1 MNLYVLR
8 LPCVRQYGRDSG
20 IILFDTTFFDHNIM
34 ALNDFDLVLFG
45 GSGDLAM
52 RKLLPAMY
60 SRHVAG
66 DLPPGARIIC
76 VGRHE
81 WSTEDFLE
89 TVETTSKPHIKAP
102 AELHYAEFIKR
113 IMYVSLNA
121 TDVATYDA
129 LVAALRLDDSL
140 TRIYYLATPP
150 HLFSQICDN
159 LSTTGLATPNSR
171 VVLEK
176 PLGRDLASARQ
187 INAEVGKVFAESQ
200 IYRIDHYLGKET
212 VQNLLALRFG
222 NILFEPL
229 WRREWISDVQITIA
243 EKIGVGNR
251 MGYYDHSGALRD
263 MLQNHLLQLLC
274 IVAME
279 PPTSISP
286 DAVRD
291 AKLQVLRSLK
301 KFTPTTLSQNIVRGQ
316 YRAGHV
322 DGQPVPSYRDEPDAP
337 ERSSTETFV
346 ALKAEIDTWRWAGVP
361 FYLRTG
367 KRMADRLAEIVVRF
381 KPIPH
386 SIFNQ
391 PTSSFQP
398 NSLVIRLQPDE
409 GLSLN
414 LMAKTPGDGMRLKQA
429 ELELDFREQFKTPRM
444 DAYERLLLDV
454 LRGQLTLFM
463 RGDELEAAWEWIEPI
478 LDYWEQD
485 DNNPTP
491 YTSGT
496 WGPAAASALIGRD
509 GLQWREEVLPAD

>member
-1 MNLYVLR
+1 
-8 LPCVRQYGRDSG
+8 
-20 IILFDTTFFDHNIM
+20 M
-34 ALNDFDLVLFG
+34 ALTDFDLVLFG
-45 GSGDLAM
+45 GSGDLSM
-52 RKLLPAMY
+52 RKLLPAMFA
-60 SRHVAG
+60 RDVAN
-66 DLPPGARIIC
+66 DLPPTARIIC

-81 WSTEDFLE
+81 WSQDEFLA
-89 TVETTSKPHIKAP
+89 TVESTSKPHIKTSPNA
-102 AELHYAEFIKR
+102 ANWAKFIKR
-113 IMYVSLNA
+113 IVYVALNA
-121 TDVATYDA
+121 TDAASYGP
-129 LVAALRLDDSL
+129 LVDTLRKDEAVTLV
-140 TRIYYLATPP
+140 YYLATPP
-150 HLFSQICDN
+150 HLFAQICDN
-159 LSTTGLATPNSR
+159 LAASGLATANSR

-176 PLGRDLASARQ
+176 PLGRDLASAKQ
-187 INAEVGKVFAESQ
+187 INFEVGKVFAESQ

-251 MGYYDHSGALRD
+251 MGYYDTSGALRD

-301 KFTPTTLSQNIVRGQ
+301 RFTPTTLAQNIVRGQ
-316 YRAGHV
+316 YRGGHV
-322 DGQPVPSYRDEPDAP
+322 DGKAVPSYRDEPDAP
-337 ERSSTETFV
+337 QKSSTETFV
-346 ALKAEIDTWRWAGVP
+346 AIKAEIDTWRWAGVP

-367 KRMADRLAEIVVRF
+367 KRMADSLAEIVVRF
-381 KPIPH
+381 KQIPH

-409 GLSLN
+409 GLSMN
-414 LMAKTPGDGMRLKQA
+414 LMAKTPGDSMRLKQA

-463 RGDELEAAWEWIEPI
+463 RGDELEAAWEWVEPI
-478 LDYWEQD
+478 LDHWED
-485 DNNPTP
+485 ADSVPIP
-491 YTSGT
+491 YSAGT

-509 GLQWREEVLPAD
+509 GLQWREEALPED

>member
-1 MNLYVLR
+1 
-8 LPCVRQYGRDSG
+8 
-20 IILFDTTFFDHNIM
+20 M
-34 ALNDFDLVLFG
+34 AITDFDLVLFG
-45 GSGDLAM
+45 GTGDLAM

-60 SRHVAG
+60 SRDVCN
-66 DLPPGARIIC
+66 DLPPTARIIC
-76 VGRHE
+76 VGRSNWGQE
-81 WSTEDFLE
+81 KFLE
-89 TVETTSKPHIKAP
+89 TVEASSKPHLKSVDEA
-102 AELHYAEFIKR
+102 AWAKFVKR
-113 IMYVSLNA
+113 IVYVPVNA
-121 TDVATYDA
+121 SEVSTYGA
-129 LVAALRLDDSL
+129 LVETLRKDESV
-140 TRIYYLATPP
+140 TWVYYLATPP
-150 HLFSQICDN
+150 HLFARICDN
-159 LSTTGLATPNSR
+159 LAANALATPNSR

-176 PLGRDLASARQ
+176 PLGRDLASAKQ
-187 INAEVGKVFAESQ
+187 INAEVGKVFSESQ

-251 MGYYDHSGALRD
+251 MGYYDTSGALRD

-279 PPTSISP
+279 PPASIAP

-301 KFTPTTLSQNIVRGQ
+301 HFTPTTLAQNIVRGQ

-322 DGQPVPSYRDEPDAP
+322 DGKAVPSYRDEPDAP
-337 ERSSTETFV
+337 AQQSRTETFV
-346 ALKAEIDTWRWAGVP
+346 AMKAEIDTWRWAGVP

-381 KPIPH
+381 KHIPH

-409 GLSLN
+409 GLRMN

-429 ELELDFREQFKTPRM
+429 ELELDFREQFKAPRM
-444 DAYERLLLDV
+444 EAYERLLLDV

-463 RGDELEAAWEWIEPI
+463 RGDELEAAWEWVEPI
-478 LDYWEQD
+478 LKNWEHD
-485 DNNPTP
+485 DSMPVP
-491 YTSGT
+491 YASGT

-509 GLQWREEVLPAD
+509 GLQWREEALPED

>member
-1 MNLYVLR
+1 
-8 LPCVRQYGRDSG
+8 
-20 IILFDTTFFDHNIM
+20 M
-34 ALNDFDLVLFG
+34 ALTDFDLVLFG

-60 SRHVAG
+60 ARDVAK
-66 DLPPGARIIC
+66 DLPENARIIC
-76 VGRHE
+76 VGRQD
-81 WSTEDFLE
+81 STQEEFLNI
-89 TVETTSKPHIKAP
+89 VETTSKPHIKAP
-102 AELHYAEFIKR
+102 AVTAAAWAKFSAR
-113 IMYVSLNA
+113 IVYVSVNA
-121 TDVATYDA
+121 TDSESYAP
-129 LVAALRLDDSL
+129 LVGALRNDPAL
-140 TRIYYLATPP
+140 TRVYYLATPP
-150 HLFSQICDN
+150 HLFAQICDN
-159 LSTTGLATPNSR
+159 LKANGLATSNSR

-176 PLGRDLASARQ
+176 PLGRDLASAKQ
-187 INAEVGKVFAESQ
+187 INAEVGKVFEESQ

-212 VQNLLALRFG
+212 VQNLMALRFG

-243 EKIGVGNR
+243 EKLGVGNR
-251 MGYYDHSGALRD
+251 MGYYDTSGALRD

-279 PPTSISP
+279 PPTSISS

-291 AKLQVLRSLK
+291 SKLQVLRSLK
-301 KFTPTTLSQNIVRGQ
+301 KFTPTTLAQNIVRGQ

-337 ERSSTETFV
+337 EHSRTETFV
-346 ALKAEIDTWRWAGVP
+346 AMKAEIDTWRWAGVP

-367 KRMADRLAEIVVRF
+367 KRMADGLAEIVVRF

-409 GLSLN
+409 GLRMN
-414 LMAKTPGDGMRLKQA
+414 LMAKTPGDGMRLKPA
-429 ELELDFREQFKTPRM
+429 ELELDFRESFKAPRM

-463 RGDELEAAWEWIEPI
+463 RGDELEAAWEWVEPI
-478 LDYWEQD
+478 LENWEQ
-485 DNNPTP
+485 NESAPLP

-509 GLQWREEVLPAD
+509 GLQWREEALPED

>member
-1 MNLYVLR
+1 
-8 LPCVRQYGRDSG
+8 
-20 IILFDTTFFDHNIM
+20 M

-60 SRHVAG
+60 SRDVAG
-66 DLPPGARIIC
+66 DLPPTARIIC

-81 WSTEDFLE
+81 WSTDEFLQ
-89 TVETTSKPHIKAP
+89 TVEATSKPNIKAP
-102 AELHYAEFIKR
+102 VAEKWAAFIKR
-113 IMYVSLNA
+113 IVYVSVNA
-121 TDVATYDA
+121 SDVKSYGA
-129 LVAALRLDDSL
+129 LVDTLRGDDSL
-140 TRIYYLATPP
+140 TRVYYLATPP
-150 HLFSQICDN
+150 HLFAQICDN
-159 LSTTGLATPNSR
+159 LSSSGLVTANSR

-279 PPTSISP
+279 PPTSIAP

-301 KFTPTTLSQNIVRGQ
+301 RFTPTTLAQNIVRGQ
-316 YRAGHV
+316 YRSGHV
-322 DGQPVPSYRDEPDAP
+322 EGKPVPSYRDEPDAP
-337 ERSSTETFV
+337 ESSSTETFV

-414 LMAKTPGDGMRLKQA
+414 LMAKTPGDSMRLKQA
-429 ELELDFREQFKTPRM
+429 ELELDFNEQFKSPRM

-463 RGDELEAAWEWIEPI
+463 RGDELEAAWEWVEPI

-485 DNNPTP
+485 DSKPIP
-491 YTSGT
+491 YSAGT

-509 GLQWREEVLPAD
+509 GLQWREEALPED

>member
-1 MNLYVLR
+1 
-8 LPCVRQYGRDSG
+8 
-20 IILFDTTFFDHNIM
+20 M
-34 ALNDFDLVLFG
+34 ALSDFDLVFFG

-52 RKLLPAMY
+52 RKLLPAMFA
-60 SRHVAG
+60 RDVAN
-66 DLPPGARIIC
+66 DLPASARIIC
-76 VGRHE
+76 VGLE
-81 WSTEDFLE
+81 PMSQEAFLQMVETNAKPNVKE
-89 TVETTSKPHIKAP
+89 TVDEKAWQKFL
-102 AELHYAEFIKR
+102 AR
-113 IMYVSLNA
+113 ITYVAVNA
-121 TDVATYDA
+121 SDVGTYDA
-129 LVAALRLDDSL
+129 LVEALRKDESL
-140 TRIYYLATPP
+140 TRVYYLATPP
-150 HLFSQICDN
+150 SLFARICDN
-159 LSTTGLATPNSR
+159 LAAVGLATPNSR

-176 PLGRDLASARQ
+176 PLGRDLASAKQ
-187 INAEVGKVFAESQ
+187 INADVGKVFAESQ

-251 MGYYDHSGALRD
+251 LGYYDNSGALRD

-279 PPTSISP
+279 PPASIAP

-301 KFTPTTLSQNIVRGQ
+301 RFTPTTLSQNIIRGQ
-316 YRAGHV
+316 YRAGYV
-322 DGQPVPSYRDEPDAP
+322 DGQQVPGYRDEPNAP
-337 ERSSTETFV
+337 KHSKTETFV
-346 ALKAEIDTWRWAGVP
+346 AMKAEIDTWRWAGVP

-381 KPIPH
+381 KTIPH

-409 GLSLN
+409 GLSMN
-414 LMAKTPGDGMRLKQA
+414 LMAKTPGDSMRLKQA
-429 ELELDFREQFKTPRM
+429 ELELDFREQFKAPRM
-444 DAYERLLLDV
+444 EAYERLLLDV

-463 RGDELEAAWEWIEPI
+463 RGDELEAAWEWVEPI
-478 LDYWEQD
+478 LAHWEQD
-485 DNNPTP
+485 DTTPAP

-496 WGPAAASALIGRD
+496 WGPASSSALIGRD
-509 GLQWREEVLPAD
+509 GLQWREEALPED

>member
-1 MNLYVLR
+1 
-8 LPCVRQYGRDSG
+8 
-20 IILFDTTFFDHNIM
+20 M
-34 ALNDFDLVLFG
+34 ALTDFDLVLFG
-45 GSGDLAM
+45 GSGDLSM

-60 SRHVAG
+60 ARDVAK
-66 DLPPGARIIC
+66 DLPPTARIIC

-81 WSTEDFLE
+81 WSQEEFLA
-89 TVETTSKPHIKAP
+89 TVESTSRPHVKNVVDAQWTKFM
-102 AELHYAEFIKR
+102 AR
-113 IMYVSLNA
+113 VVYVSLNA
-121 TDVATYDA
+121 TDASTYPA
-129 LVAALRLDDSL
+129 LASVMRPDPDL
-140 TRIYYLATPP
+140 TRVYYLATPP
-150 HLFSQICDN
+150 HLFAQICDN
-159 LSTTGLATPNSR
+159 LKDAGLATSNSR

-176 PLGRDLASARQ
+176 PLGRDLESAKQ

-243 EKIGVGNR
+243 EKLGVGNR
-251 MGYYDHSGALRD
+251 MGYYDTSGALRD

-279 PPTSISP
+279 PPTSISS

-291 AKLQVLRSLK
+291 EKLQVLRSLK
-301 KFTPTTLSQNIVRGQ
+301 RFTPTTLSQNIVRGQ

-322 DGQPVPSYRDEPDAP
+322 DGKPVPSYRDEPDAP
-337 ERSSTETFV
+337 EHSRTETFV
-346 ALKAEIDTWRWAGVP
+346 AIKAEIDTWRWAGVP

-367 KRMADRLAEIVVRF
+367 KRMADGLAEIVVRF

-414 LMAKTPGDGMRLKQA
+414 LMAKTPGDSMRLKQA

-463 RGDELEAAWEWIEPI
+463 RGDELEAAWEWVEPI
-478 LDYWEQD
+478 LDHWESED
-485 DNNPTP
+485 SVPTP
-491 YTSGT
+491 YTAGT

-509 GLQWREEVLPAD
+509 GLQWREESLPED

>member
-1 MNLYVLR
+1 
-8 LPCVRQYGRDSG
+8 
-20 IILFDTTFFDHNIM
+20 M
-34 ALNDFDLVLFG
+34 ALSDFDLVFFG

-60 SRHVAG
+60 ARDVAS
-66 DLPPGARIIC
+66 DLPASARIIC
-76 VGRHE
+76 VGLE
-81 WSTEDFLE
+81 PMSQEAFLQMVETNARPNVKE
-89 TVETTSKPHIKAP
+89 TVDEKAWQKFL
-102 AELHYAEFIKR
+102 AR
-113 IMYVSLNA
+113 ITYVAVNA
-121 TDVATYDA
+121 SDVTTYDA
-129 LVAALRLDDSL
+129 LVEALRKDESL
-140 TRIYYLATPP
+140 TRVYYLATPP
-150 HLFSQICDN
+150 SLFARICDN
-159 LSTTGLATPNSR
+159 LAAVGLATPNSR

-176 PLGRDLASARQ
+176 PLGRDLASAKQ
-187 INAEVGKVFAESQ
+187 INADVGKVFAESQ

-251 MGYYDHSGALRD
+251 LGYYDNSGALRD

-279 PPTSISP
+279 PPTSIAP

-301 KFTPTTLSQNIVRGQ
+301 RFTPTTLSQNIIRGQ
-316 YRAGHV
+316 YRAGYV
-322 DGQPVPSYRDEPDAP
+322 DGQPVPGYRDEPGAP
-337 ERSSTETFV
+337 KHSKTETFV
-346 ALKAEIDTWRWAGVP
+346 AMKAEIDTWRWAGVP

-381 KPIPH
+381 KIIPH

-409 GLSLN
+409 GLSMN
-414 LMAKTPGDGMRLKQA
+414 LMAKTPGDSMRLKQA

-444 DAYERLLLDV
+444 EAYERLLLDV

-463 RGDELEAAWEWIEPI
+463 RGDELEAAWEWVEPI
-478 LDYWEQD
+478 LAHWEQD
-485 DNNPTP
+485 DTTPAP

-496 WGPAAASALIGRD
+496 WGPASSSALIGRD
-509 GLQWREEVLPAD
+509 GLQWREEALPED

>member
-1 MNLYVLR
+1 
-8 LPCVRQYGRDSG
+8 
-20 IILFDTTFFDHNIM
+20 M
-34 ALNDFDLVLFG
+34 ALTDFDLVLFG

-52 RKLLPAMY
+52 RKLLPAMFA
-60 SRHVAG
+60 RDVCN
-66 DLPPGARIIC
+66 DLPPTARIIC

-81 WSTEDFLE
+81 WSTDEFLA
-89 TVETTSKPHIKAP
+89 TVESTSKPHVKGTIAAP
-102 AELHYAEFIKR
+102 AWDKFIAR
-113 IMYVSLNA
+113 IVYVSLDA
-121 TDVATYDA
+121 TDAGTYDK
-129 LVAALRLDDSL
+129 LVEALRTDDKL
-140 TRIYYLATPP
+140 TRVYYLATPP
-150 HLFSQICDN
+150 HLFAQICDN
-159 LSTTGLATPNSR
+159 LDQAGLATANSR

-176 PLGRDLASARQ
+176 PLGRDLASAKQ
-187 INAEVGKVFAESQ
+187 INADVGKVFAESQ

-251 MGYYDHSGALRD
+251 MGYYDTSGALRD

-279 PPTSISP
+279 PPTSIAP

-301 KFTPTTLSQNIVRGQ
+301 RFTPTTLAQNIIRGQ

-322 DGQPVPSYRDEPDAP
+322 DGKAVPSYRDEPDAP
-337 ERSSTETFV
+337 QKSSTETFV
-346 ALKAEIDTWRWAGVP
+346 AIKAEIDTWRWAGVP

-367 KRMADRLAEIVVRF
+367 KRMADSLAEIVVRF
-381 KPIPH
+381 KQIPH

-409 GLSLN
+409 GLSMN
-414 LMAKTPGDGMRLKQA
+414 LMAKTPGDSMRLKQA

-463 RGDELEAAWEWIEPI
+463 RGDELEAAWEWVEPI
-478 LDYWEQD
+478 LDHWEED
-485 DNNPTP
+485 DSVPIP
-491 YTSGT
+491 YSAGT

-509 GLQWREEVLPAD
+509 GLQWREEALPED

>member
-1 MNLYVLR
+1 
-8 LPCVRQYGRDSG
+8 
-20 IILFDTTFFDHNIM
+20 M
-34 ALNDFDLVLFG
+34 ALTDFDLVLFG
-45 GSGDLAM
+45 GSGDLSM

-60 SRHVAG
+60 ARDCSN
-66 DLPPGARIIC
+66 DLPDTARIIC
-76 VGRHE
+76 IGRHQWNQAE
-81 WSTEDFLE
+81 FLD
-89 TVETTSKPHIKAP
+89 TVESTSKPHIKSTLLSATSW
-102 AELHYAEFIKR
+102 ARFCAR
-113 IMYVSLNA
+113 IVYVSLNA
-121 TDVATYDA
+121 TDADSYTP
-129 LVAALRLDDSL
+129 LVEALRLDPAL
-140 TRIYYLATPP
+140 TRVYYLATPP
-150 HLFSQICDN
+150 HLFAKICDN
-159 LSTTGLATPNSR
+159 LAANDLVSTNSR

-176 PLGRDLASARQ
+176 PLGRDLASAKQ

-251 MGYYDHSGALRD
+251 MGYYDTSGALRD

-279 PPTSISP
+279 PPTSIAP

-301 KFTPTTLSQNIVRGQ
+301 KFTPTTLAQNIVRGQ
-316 YRAGHV
+316 YRSGHI
-322 DGQPVPSYRDEPDAP
+322 DGVAVPSYRDEPDAP
-337 ERSSTETFV
+337 EQSHTETFV

-367 KRMADRLAEIVVRF
+367 KRMADGLAEIVVRF
-381 KPIPH
+381 KTIPH
-386 SIFNQ
+386 SIFAQ

-398 NSLVIRLQPDE
+398 NCLVIRLQPDE
-409 GLSLN
+409 GLRMN
-414 LMAKTPGDGMRLKQA
+414 LMAKTPGDGMRLKPA
-429 ELELDFREQFKTPRM
+429 ELELDFRESFKTPRM

-463 RGDELEAAWEWIEPI
+463 RGDELEAAWEWVEPI
-478 LDYWEQD
+478 LDHWEQD
-485 DNNPTP
+485 DTMPVP
-491 YTSGT
+491 YTAGT

-509 GLQWREEVLPAD
+509 GLQWREEALPED

>member
-1 MNLYVLR
+1 
-8 LPCVRQYGRDSG
+8 
-20 IILFDTTFFDHNIM
+20 M
-34 ALNDFDLVLFG
+34 ALTDFDLVLFG

-60 SRHVAG
+60 ARDVAK
-66 DLPPGARIIC
+66 DLPATARIVC

-81 WSTEDFLE
+81 WSQEEFLA
-89 TVETTSKPHIKAP
+89 TVESTSRPHVKNAVQ
-102 AELHYAEFIKR
+102 AAWEKFTKR
-113 IMYVSLNA
+113 IVYVSLNA
-121 TDVATYDA
+121 TDAGTYA
-129 LVAALRLDDSL
+129 PLVAAMRNDDKI
-140 TRIYYLATPP
+140 TRVYYLATPP
-150 HLFSQICDN
+150 HLFAQICDN
-159 LSTTGLATPNSR
+159 LAEVGLATPNSR

-176 PLGRDLASARQ
+176 PLGRDLESAKQ
-187 INAEVGKVFAESQ
+187 INFEVGKVFAESQ

-251 MGYYDHSGALRD
+251 MGYYDTSGALRD

-279 PPTSISP
+279 PPTSIAP

-301 KFTPTTLSQNIVRGQ
+301 RFTPTTLSQNIVRGQ

-322 DGQPVPSYRDEPDAP
+322 DGKAVPSYRDEPDAP
-337 ERSSTETFV
+337 EQSSTETFV
-346 ALKAEIDTWRWAGVP
+346 AIKAEIDTWRWAGVP

-367 KRMADRLAEIVVRF
+367 KRMADSLAEIVVRF
-381 KPIPH
+381 KQIPH

-409 GLSLN
+409 GLSMN
-414 LMAKTPGDGMRLKQA
+414 LMAKTPGDSMRLKQA

-463 RGDELEAAWEWIEPI
+463 RGDELEAAWEWVEPI
-478 LDYWEQD
+478 LDYWEED
-485 DNNPTP
+485 DSVPIP
-491 YTSGT
+491 YSAGT

-509 GLQWREEVLPAD
+509 GLQWREEALPED

>member
-1 MNLYVLR
+1 
-8 LPCVRQYGRDSG
+8 
-20 IILFDTTFFDHNIM
+20 M
-34 ALNDFDLVLFG
+34 ALSDFDLVLFG

-60 SRHVAG
+60 ARHVAN
-66 DLPPGARIIC
+66 DLPPTARIIC

-81 WSTEDFLE
+81 WSQEEFLQA
-89 TVETTSKPHIKAP
+89 VEKASTPHFKCP
-102 AELHYAEFIKR
+102 VDEHYDEFIKR
-113 IMYVSLNA
+113 IVYVSMNA
-121 TDVATYDA
+121 TDVKTYSP
-129 LVAALRLDDSL
+129 LVEALRSDPAL
-140 TRIYYLATPP
+140 TRVYYLATPP
-150 HLFSQICDN
+150 HLFATICDN
-159 LSTTGLATPNSR
+159 LKATGLATPNSR

-176 PLGRDLASARQ
+176 PLGRDLESAKR
-187 INAEVGKVFAESQ
+187 INAEVGKVFSEKQ

-251 MGYYDHSGALRD
+251 MGYYDTSGALRD

-279 PPTSISP
+279 PPTSIAP

-301 KFTPTTLSQNIVRGQ
+301 RFTPTTLSQNIVRGQ
-316 YRAGHV
+316 YRAGYV
-322 DGQPVPSYRDEPDAP
+322 DGKPVPGYRDEPDGP
-337 ERSSTETFV
+337 QHSRTETFV

-414 LMAKTPGDGMRLKQA
+414 LMAKTPGDSMRLKQA
-429 ELELDFREQFKTPRM
+429 ELELDFREQFKAPRM
-444 DAYERLLLDV
+444 EAYERLLLDV

-463 RGDELEAAWEWIEPI
+463 RGDELEAAWEWVEPI
-478 LDYWEQD
+478 LDHWEQD
-485 DNNPTP
+485 DSAPVP

-496 WGPAAASALIGRD
+496 WGPAASSALIGRD
-509 GLQWREEVLPAD
+509 GLQWREEALPED

>member
-1 MNLYVLR
+1 
-8 LPCVRQYGRDSG
+8 
-20 IILFDTTFFDHNIM
+20 M
-34 ALNDFDLVLFG
+34 AISDFDLVFFG

-60 SRHVAG
+60 ARDVAK
-66 DLPPGARIIC
+66 DLPASARIIC
-76 VGRHE
+76 VGR
-81 WSTEDFLE
+81 EDMSQDEFLQM
-89 TVETTSKPHIKAP
+89 VETHSKPHIKESVDEAAWKKFLDRITWVAVDAVNLQSYAGL
-102 AELHYAEFIKR
+102 AE
-113 IMYVSLNA
+113 
-121 TDVATYDA
+121 
-129 LVAALRLDDSL
+129 ALRKDESL
-140 TRIYYLATPP
+140 TRVYYLATPP
-150 HLFSQICDN
+150 SLFAKICDN
-159 LSTTGLATPNSR
+159 LAAAGLVTPNSR

-176 PLGRDLASARQ
+176 PLGRDLESAKQ
-187 INAEVGKVFAESQ
+187 INADVGKVFAESQ

-251 MGYYDHSGALRD
+251 LGYYDTSGALRD

-301 KFTPTTLSQNIVRGQ
+301 RFTPTTLSQNIVRGQ
-316 YRAGHV
+316 YRAGYV
-322 DGQPVPSYRDEPDAP
+322 DGQPVPGYRDEPDAP
-337 ERSSTETFV
+337 KQSRTETFV
-346 ALKAEIDTWRWAGVP
+346 AMKAEIDTWRWAGVP

-409 GLSLN
+409 GLSMN
-414 LMAKTPGDGMRLKQA
+414 LMAKTPGDSMRLKQA
-429 ELELDFREQFKTPRM
+429 ELELDFREQFKAPRM
-444 DAYERLLLDV
+444 EAYERLLLDV

-463 RGDELEAAWEWIEPI
+463 RGDELEAAWEWVEPI
-478 LDYWEQD
+478 LAHWEQD
-485 DNNPTP
+485 DTTPVP

-496 WGPAAASALIGRD
+496 WGPAASSALIGRD
-509 GLQWREEVLPAD
+509 GLQWREEALPED

>member
-1 MNLYVLR
+1 
-8 LPCVRQYGRDSG
+8 
-20 IILFDTTFFDHNIM
+20 M
-34 ALNDFDLVLFG
+34 ALTDFDLVLFG

-60 SRHVAG
+60 ARDVAN
-66 DLPPGARIIC
+66 DLPATARIIC

-81 WSTEDFLE
+81 WSQEEFVA
-89 TVETTSKPHIKAP
+89 TVESTSRPHVKNP
-102 AELHYAEFIKR
+102 AQAAWDKFIKR
-113 IMYVSLNA
+113 IVYVSLNA
-121 TDVATYDA
+121 TDASTYA
-129 LVAALRLDDSL
+129 PLTAAMRSDDKL
-140 TRIYYLATPP
+140 TRVYYLATPP
-150 HLFSQICDN
+150 HLFAQICDN
-159 LSTTGLATPNSR
+159 LAEVGLATPNSR

-176 PLGRDLASARQ
+176 PLGRDLESAKQ
-187 INAEVGKVFAESQ
+187 INFEVGKVFAESQ

-222 NILFEPL
+222 NVLFEPL

-243 EKIGVGNR
+243 EKLGVGNR
-251 MGYYDHSGALRD
+251 MGYYDTSGALRD

-279 PPTSISP
+279 PPTSIAP

-301 KFTPTTLSQNIVRGQ
+301 RFTQTTLSQNIVRGQ

-322 DGQPVPSYRDEPDAP
+322 DGKAVPSYRDEPDAP
-337 ERSSTETFV
+337 QQSSTETFV
-346 ALKAEIDTWRWAGVP
+346 AIKAEIDTWRWAGVP

-367 KRMADRLAEIVVRF
+367 KRMADSLAEIVVRF
-381 KPIPH
+381 KQIPH

-409 GLSLN
+409 GLSMN
-414 LMAKTPGDGMRLKQA
+414 LMAKTPGDSMRLKQA

-463 RGDELEAAWEWIEPI
+463 RGDELEAAWEWVEPI
-478 LDYWEQD
+478 LDYWEED
-485 DNNPTP
+485 DSVPIP
-491 YTSGT
+491 YSAGT

-509 GLQWREEVLPAD
+509 GLQWREEALPED

>member
-1 MNLYVLR
+1 
-8 LPCVRQYGRDSG
+8 
-20 IILFDTTFFDHNIM
+20 M
-34 ALNDFDLVLFG
+34 ALSDFDLVFFG
-45 GSGDLAM
+45 GSGDLSM
-52 RKLLPAMY
+52 RKLLPAMFA
-60 SRHVAG
+60 RDMCN
-66 DLPPGARIIC
+66 DLPATARIIC
-76 VGRHE
+76 VGRDE
-81 WSTEDFLE
+81 MSQEAFIDM
-89 TVETTSKPHIKAP
+89 VETNAKPHVKEAVD
-102 AELHYAEFIKR
+102 AGAWQKFLNR
-113 IMYVSLNA
+113 ITYVGVDAGN
-121 TDVATYDA
+121 VATYAALVDA
-129 LVAALRLDDSL
+129 LRKDASL
-140 TRIYYLATPP
+140 TRVYYLATPP
-150 HLFSQICDN
+150 QLFATICEN
-159 LSTTGLATPNSR
+159 LAAVGLATPNSR

-176 PLGRDLASARQ
+176 PLGRDLASAKQ
-187 INAEVGKVFAESQ
+187 INADVGKVFAESQ

-251 MGYYDHSGALRD
+251 LGYYDNSGALRD

-279 PPTSISP
+279 PPASIAP

-301 KFTPTTLSQNIVRGQ
+301 RFTPTTLSQNIVRGQ
-316 YRAGHV
+316 YRAGYV
-322 DGQPVPSYRDEPDAP
+322 DGQAVPGYRDEPGAP
-337 ERSSTETFV
+337 KQSKTETFV
-346 ALKAEIDTWRWAGVP
+346 AMKAEIDTWRWAGVP

-381 KPIPH
+381 KQIPH

-409 GLSLN
+409 GLSMN
-414 LMAKTPGDGMRLKQA
+414 LMAKTPGDSMRLKQA
-429 ELELDFREQFKTPRM
+429 ELELDFREQFTSPRM
-444 DAYERLLLDV
+444 EAYERLLLDV

-463 RGDELEAAWEWIEPI
+463 RGDELEAAWEWVEPI
-478 LDYWEQD
+478 LEHWEQD
-485 DNNPTP
+485 DTTPVP

-496 WGPAAASALIGRD
+496 WGPASSSALIGRD
-509 GLQWREEVLPAD
+509 GLQWREESLPED

>member
-1 MNLYVLR
+1 
-8 LPCVRQYGRDSG
+8 
-20 IILFDTTFFDHNIM
+20 M
-34 ALNDFDLVLFG
+34 AIPDFDLVFFG

-60 SRHVAG
+60 ARDVAN
-66 DLPPGARIIC
+66 DLPPSARIIC
-76 VGRHE
+76 VGRE
-81 WSTEDFLE
+81 ESSQDAFLQMIETNSKPNIKE
-89 TVETTSKPHIKAP
+89 TVDEAAWKKF
-102 AELHYAEFIKR
+102 LGR
-113 IMYVSLNA
+113 ITYVAIDA
-121 TDVATYDA
+121 TDVATYAGLVEALRKDDA
-129 LVAALRLDDSL
+129 L
-140 TRIYYLATPP
+140 TRVYYLATPP
-150 HLFSQICDN
+150 SLFARVCEN
-159 LSTTGLATPNSR
+159 LSAVGLATPNSR

-176 PLGRDLASARQ
+176 PLGRDLESAKQ
-187 INAEVGKVFAESQ
+187 INLDVGKVFAESQ

-251 MGYYDHSGALRD
+251 MGYYDNSGALRD

-279 PPTSISP
+279 PPASIAP

-301 KFTPTTLSQNIVRGQ
+301 RFTPTALSQNIVRGQ
-316 YRAGHV
+316 YRAGYV
-322 DGQPVPSYRDEPDAP
+322 DGQPVPGYRDEPNAP
-337 ERSSTETFV
+337 KQSKTESFV
-346 ALKAEIDTWRWAGVP
+346 AMKVEIDTWRWAGVP

-381 KPIPH
+381 KTIPH

-409 GLSLN
+409 GLSMN
-414 LMAKTPGDGMRLKQA
+414 LMAKTPGDSMRLKQA

-444 DAYERLLLDV
+444 EAYERLLLDV

-463 RGDELEAAWEWIEPI
+463 RGDELEAAWEWVEPI
-478 LDYWEQD
+478 LAYWEQD
-485 DNNPTP
+485 DSAPAP

-496 WGPAAASALIGRD
+496 WGPAASSALIGRD
-509 GLQWREEVLPAD
+509 GLQWREEALPED

>member
-1 MNLYVLR
+1 
-8 LPCVRQYGRDSG
+8 
-20 IILFDTTFFDHNIM
+20 M

-60 SRHVAG
+60 VRDFCK
-66 DLPPGARIIC
+66 DLPPTARIIC
-76 VGRHE
+76 VGRHD
-81 WSTEDFLE
+81 WSQEEFLA
-89 TVETTSKPHIKAP
+89 TVERSSKPHIKNPDQAQW
-102 AELHYAEFIKR
+102 ARFTKR
-113 IMYVSLNA
+113 IVYVALNA
-121 TDVATYDA
+121 TDAKSYGA
-129 LVAALRLDDSL
+129 LVEALRKDDTL
-140 TRIYYLATPP
+140 TRVYYLATPP
-150 HLFSQICDN
+150 DLFAQICDN
-159 LSTTGLATPNSR
+159 LAATGLATPNSR

-176 PLGRDLASARQ
+176 PLGRDLASAKQ
-187 INAEVGKVFAESQ
+187 INAEVGKVFAEHQ

-222 NILFEPL
+222 NVLFEPL

-251 MGYYDHSGALRD
+251 MGYYDTSGALRD

-279 PPTSISP
+279 PPTSIAS

-301 KFTPTTLSQNIVRGQ
+301 KFTPTTLAQNIVRGQ

-322 DGQPVPSYRDEPDAP
+322 DGTAVPSYRDEPDAP
-337 ERSSTETFV
+337 AKSSTETFV

-367 KRMADRLAEIVVRF
+367 KRMADSLAEIVVRF
-381 KPIPH
+381 KQIPH

-414 LMAKTPGDGMRLKQA
+414 LMAKTPGDSMRLKQA
-429 ELELDFREQFKTPRM
+429 ELELDFRESFKTPRM

-463 RGDELEAAWEWIEPI
+463 RGDELEAAWEWVEPI
-478 LDYWEQD
+478 LAYWEQND
-485 DNNPTP
+485 STP
-491 YTSGT
+491 IPYSAGT

-509 GLQWREEVLPAD
+509 GLQWREEALPED

>member
-1 MNLYVLR
+1 
-8 LPCVRQYGRDSG
+8 
-20 IILFDTTFFDHNIM
+20 M
-34 ALNDFDLVLFG
+34 ALQDFDLVLFG
-45 GSGDLAM
+45 GSGDLSM

-60 SRHVAG
+60 SRDMCN
-66 DLPPGARIIC
+66 DLPPTARVVC
-76 VGRHE
+76 VGRND
-81 WSTEDFLE
+81 WTPLE
-89 TVETTSKPHIKAP
+89 FIAAIETNARPHIKKFDQKVW
-102 AELHYAEFIKR
+102 EKFLER
-113 IMYVSLNA
+113 IVYVSLNA
-121 TDVATYDA
+121 TDVSTYGK
-129 LVAALRLDDSL
+129 LVETLRRDEDITLV
-140 TRIYYLATPP
+140 YYLATPP
-150 HLFSQICDN
+150 QMFARICEN
-159 LSTTGLATPNSR
+159 LAESGLATPNSR

-187 INAEVGKVFAESQ
+187 INLDVGKVFAEHQ

-251 MGYYDHSGALRD
+251 MGYYDTSGALRD

-279 PPTSISP
+279 PPVSIAP

-291 AKLQVLRSLK
+291 AKLEVLRSLK
-301 KFTPTTLSQNIVRGQ
+301 RFTPHTLAQNIVRGQ

-322 DGQPVPSYRDEPDAP
+322 DGQAVPSYRDEPDAP
-337 ERSSTETFV
+337 DSSRTETFV

-367 KRMADRLAEIVVRF
+367 KRMSDRLAEIVVRF

-409 GLSLN
+409 GLRMN
-414 LMAKTPGDGMRLKQA
+414 LMAKTPGEGMRLKPA
-429 ELELDFREQFKTPRM
+429 ELELDFNEQFKTPRM

-463 RGDELEAAWEWIEPI
+463 RGDELEAAWEWVEPI
-478 LDYWEQD
+478 LQHWEQD
-485 DNNPTP
+485 DSPPVP
-491 YTSGT
+491 YASGT
-496 WGPAAASALIGRD
+496 WGPAASSALIGRD
-509 GLQWREEVLPAD
+509 GLQWREEALPED